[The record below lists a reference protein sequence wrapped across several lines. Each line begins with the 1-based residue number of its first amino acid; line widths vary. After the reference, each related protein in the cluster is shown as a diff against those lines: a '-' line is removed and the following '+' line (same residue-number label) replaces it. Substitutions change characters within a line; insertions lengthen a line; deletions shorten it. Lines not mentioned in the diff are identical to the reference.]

1 MRQAGIIA
9 AAALHAL
16 DHHVERLADDH
27 AHAQILAK
35 AVDDTE
41 GLALESGPV
50 ETNLVWISVDPRV
63 GERSRRRDLSSLA
76 RNSGQCARSPSP
88 AGACTHLDASREH
101 VEYAA
106 SVIRGIEP
114 ALISAMTLVY

>member
-63 GERSRRRDLSSLA
+63 GSAADVATFLRSREILVSVLGPQVLRT
-76 RNSGQCARSPSP
+76 
-88 AGACTHLDASREH
+88 CTHLDASREH